1 MATEKDVNDLGRLQV
16 AEEAVRI
23 VRRFNT
29 LGKDKEDRQK
39 KIIELC
45 TDIAD
50 ILDAKRRLEDLVEK
64 QQAELTELRQQ
75 TGSANTSS
83 TSGRGSLT
91 PEGASDSVSTPQVI
105 YRPSSSGRLTALCT
119 TGTDPLY
126 DWPERTSTA
135 TCNRSTSPIVFSDH
149 SNMTSPAESREGLTN
164 QVQEEKNSDNIE
176 DHVEKLSR
184 EVEGQEY
191 SEDERTDLDGEEHPP
206 QAKGDND
213 AELNKNEEQLE
224 TKDNDRKTADQ
235 RKSQEKN
242 ANQKTSPQT
251 SKRSDR
257 PEVASSK
264 KQERKRD
271 SKRREQSPR
280 KNGGEKLDFKPSREK
295 TYKTLWKT
303 NHMNL
308 FDESRSAQERKNN
321 AKNRTKDK
329 ISVGGKTRSIQHR
342 SSFRNAA
349 DKYQS
354 ESSSS
359 SCDSEE
365 DEELSRKVK
374 PELTTEYWDIHKL
387 IKFLKLGNPT
397 ATVIALCALRDLSL
411 EQESSQLAILDLGG
425 ITILLNILKTDY
437 WRCVVGSLKILR
449 VITNTKRINTEIC
462 RLGGIQQLI
471 DCLRQDSKEIQSLA
485 AETLSHVVTFRLAY
499 RAIRRCRGIK
509 HLVNMIQPENRKRT
523 RLPSKVDSNFGLTH
537 NACMALWSCSR
548 SPKNIQAIR
557 LAGAVPI
564 LASLLVS
571 GTDDV
576 ILPTMGILMECA
588 SEPTFRDDIRREGMV
603 EAIVKHLKKGDTALQ
618 TLCANALFKCA
629 EDDSTRELIFR
640 FGGLELLV
648 QITMGSRSSENTQ
661 LLAATVGALWKCA
674 LDKNNV
680 RRLEQFGAVKALI
693 LLLKTP
699 EQTNEVLAN
708 TMGAMHEFAYSKRT
722 VLTLKEDKVIP
733 VVVRALSITERA
745 VQINAT
751 RLLAIC
757 AKEESCR
764 STILQTDGLRLLWSL
779 LKFPDSDVVAAAAE
793 AISECVVKKEES
805 AEMVRSFVGGLELI
819 TSLLRSD
826 DKEVLISVNKA
837 IISIGRDRENLSILT
852 DYEVVP
858 LLVSLVYTKDEELKR
873 WVAEAIATC
882 SGLDKNVKSFSSAV
896 VPLADSL
903 KRSSDVAV
911 KRAIACALE
920 KLSRDPYNC
929 FIIHQHEALKTLLA
943 LTGSED
949 ERVQEA
955 AAGCIKNMR
964 INTMNML
971 SR

>member
-1 MATEKDVNDLGRLQV
+1 M
-16 AEEAVRI
+16 
-23 VRRFNT
+23 
-29 LGKDKEDRQK
+29 
-39 KIIELC
+39 
-45 TDIAD
+45 
-50 ILDAKRRLEDLVEK
+50 
-64 QQAELTELRQQ
+64 
-75 TGSANTSS
+75 
-83 TSGRGSLT
+83 
-91 PEGASDSVSTPQVI
+91 
-105 YRPSSSGRLTALCT
+105 
-119 TGTDPLY
+119 
-126 DWPERTSTA
+126 
-135 TCNRSTSPIVFSDH
+135 
-149 SNMTSPAESREGLTN
+149 
-164 QVQEEKNSDNIE
+164 
-176 DHVEKLSR
+176 
-184 EVEGQEY
+184 
-191 SEDERTDLDGEEHPP
+191 
-206 QAKGDND
+206 
-213 AELNKNEEQLE
+213 
-224 TKDNDRKTADQ
+224 
-235 RKSQEKN
+235 
-242 ANQKTSPQT
+242 
-251 SKRSDR
+251 
-257 PEVASSK
+257 
-264 KQERKRD
+264 
-271 SKRREQSPR
+271 
-280 KNGGEKLDFKPSREK
+280 
-295 TYKTLWKT
+295 
-303 NHMNL
+303 
-308 FDESRSAQERKNN
+308 
-321 AKNRTKDK
+321 
-329 ISVGGKTRSIQHR
+329 
-342 SSFRNAA
+342 
-349 DKYQS
+349 
-354 ESSSS
+354 
-359 SCDSEE
+359 
-365 DEELSRKVK
+365 
-374 PELTTEYWDIHKL
+374 
-387 IKFLKLGNPT
+387 
-397 ATVIALCALRDLSL
+397 
-411 EQESSQLAILDLGG
+411 
-425 ITILLNILKTDY
+425 
-437 WRCVVGSLKILR
+437 
-449 VITNTKRINTEIC
+449 ITNTKRINTEIC

-499 RAIRRCRGIK
+499 RAIRRGRGIK

-618 TLCANALFKCA
+618 TLCANAFFKCA

-674 LDKNNV
+674 LNKNNV

-826 DKEVLISVNKA
+826 DTEVLISVNKA

-903 KRSSDVAV
+903 KRSSGVAV

-920 KLSRDPYNC
+920 RLSRDPYNC
-929 FIIHQHEALKTLLA
+929 FIIHQHDALKTLLA

-971 SR
+971 AR